1 VKVKVTKDGV
11 AGMVVSVTELNGEP
25 DGLSAT
31 VAVTVAVPAV
41 LDGVYVTVA
50 TPVEPVLV
58 VPEENV
64 PAAIVPAVADQV
76 TGTPGSAEPSVA
88 VRVTAAVPATKVVS
102 EDVSDMAPGAAM
114 DQSVKT
120 GPT

>member
-1 VKVKVTKDGV
+1 
-11 AGMVVSVTELNGEP
+11 MVVSVTELNGEP

-50 TPVEPVLV
+50 APVEPVLV

-64 PAAIVPAVADQV
+64 PAAVVPAVADQV